1 MIVNKVLREAVK
13 SPSLEIFKLSWTHSP
28 KQPAVADLFWA
39 EVPTSYDTSTVLELE
54 PQLHPMV
61 A

>member
-1 MIVNKVLREAVK
+1 MNKVLKEVVK

-28 KQPAVADLFWA
+28 KQPAVADLLWA
-39 EVPTSYDTSTVLELE
+39 EVPTSFDASTVLELE
-54 PQLHPMV
+54 PQLDPMV